1 MCLASCSSA
10 FEVLGE
16 AIKMETKYQTEQR
29 LRMRGRKK
37 KPHVFYSE
45 VNVLTLCVERDPKNI
60 FPTSCWI
67 QDQYKLAF
75 FSSQRMS
82 IITCSLTQ
90 LLARWQTLG
99 QYPQGAFICSH
110 FHLTRM
116 KILGASDFMLAIT
129 IIIMAF
135 YSLLQR
141 DILWLCKIVPPP
153 PLGLELPWW
162 KLTLSL

>member
-1 MCLASCSSA
+1 MCPVSCPSA
-10 FEVLGE
+10 FKVLGE
-16 AIKMETKYQTEQR
+16 AIKMETKYKTGQR

-37 KPHVFYSE
+37 NPHVFYSE

-60 FPTSCWI
+60 LSLPHAESQNNINW
-67 QDQYKLAF
+67 LF
-75 FSSQRMS
+75 FFKEDEYYH
-82 IITCSLTQ
+82 LQ
-90 LLARWQTLG
+90 LLPRWETLG
-99 QYPQGAFICSH
+99 QYTQGTFICSL

-141 DILWLCKIVPPP
+141 DALWLCKIVPPP